1 MGGWVSSFADGTVK
15 CVGCQQLGFLFLE
28 FKMETSS
35 GSELRIKYFL
45 VKVGTNKKISIK
57 SIFQIILC
65 FYIPC
70 FVEDSSSSD
79 SIFRRSFEKSYILI
93 VV

>member
-57 SIFQIILC
+57 SIFQILFC
-65 FYIPC
+65 FYIPYARHYNPLL
-70 FVEDSSSSD
+70 
-79 SIFRRSFEKSYILI
+79 IRNRS
-93 VV
+93 